1 MKNISEHDEE
11 QIKSQVLQG
20 DENCETTLK
29 FHQMSP
35 VFEKAINCVT
45 DALKKIEQDLTDT
58 GARIPI
64 HSITSRV
71 KSPDSIQKKLT
82 RHGLPY
88 TIDNVIHN
96 LNDIAGVRVICKYIS
111 DIYNVRDLLL
121 ASDRFTFVKEK
132 DYIKIPKPSGY
143 RSLHL
148 IVETKVHLD
157 EEIKRIR
164 CEIQLRT
171 SAMDSWASL
180 EHNMRYKSDLP
191 ENEQINESLKN
202 CAEVLHNTDIEMQR
216 IAQQLGIIPQ
226 EVQQ

>member
-1 MKNISEHDEE
+1 M
-11 QIKSQVLQG
+11 
-20 DENCETTLK
+20 
-29 FHQMSP
+29 
-35 VFEKAINCVT
+35 
-45 DALKKIEQDLTDT
+45 
-58 GARIPI
+58 
-64 HSITSRV
+64 
-71 KSPDSIQKKLT
+71 
-82 RHGLPY
+82 
-88 TIDNVIHN
+88 
-96 LNDIAGVRVICKYIS
+96 
-111 DIYNVRDLLL
+111 RDLLL

-143 RSLHL
+143 HSLHL

-216 IAQQLGIIPQ
+216 IAQQLGIISQ